1 MTELDGLT
9 GKEVTQAFTLHDL
22 EQGWL
27 QQVVFQVEDTYL
39 VVKVDADTDEVI
51 LDLLAAMDLQALDKQ
66 FSRTQLSNQRKRISY
81 LWRMTNQRGYE
92 DGFQLEFDDME
103 GTSVQVL
110 AEASRLYLTIFQR
123 YR

>member
-1 MTELDGLT
+1 MKSMTELDGLT

-66 FSRTQLSNQRKRISY
+66 FSRTQLSNQRKQIGRAH
-81 LWRMTNQRGYE
+81 
-92 DGFQLEFDDME
+92 
-103 GTSVQVL
+103 V
-110 AEASRLYLTIFQR
+110 
-123 YR
+123 